1 MKRFNFLLLSALV
14 FALTFFSC
22 NRHDDDKAEP
32 EKTTVENNSGNGNT
46 EVTSEKVTVTF
57 NILGGNGTA
66 DAQTV
71 EKGTKITLPTGEG
84 LTKDGYKF
92 LGWSLTENGEI
103 ITEYTATSDEVT
115 LYAVWEICKVTSIT
129 IDPSSGFTSSETN
142 PYVLGTETSRSKTLS
157 VTVLP
162 EKAADKKVTWS
173 SSDETLVT
181 VDENGVITILAP
193 TTEESAKKIT
203 ITATA
208 ADGSGVTGT
217 YTLWLDKYVDLG
229 IVVDNL
235 HVYFEKKE
243 SYPQSTGYNLEDDK
257 KLADLPTR
265 DEWIALYENC
275 FWKWDD
281 TKIGYYVFKT
291 KDEGT
296 YDETTDLCIFLPAIY
311 EGINNIFY
319 DTFWA
324 GGDRNDGNINSV
336 YFNSNV
342 VRPKGYSK
350 KNDVNSVLTVRR
362 SN

>member
-22 NRHDDDKAEP
+22 NKHDDDKAEP
-32 EKTTVENNSGNGNT
+32 ENTTVENNSGNGNT

-84 LTKDGYKF
+84 LTKDGYNF

-193 TTEESAKKIT
+193 NAEENAKKIT

-243 SYPQSTGYNLEDDK
+243 SYPQSTWYNLESDK

-265 DEWIALYENC
+265 DEWVALKENC
-275 FWKWDD
+275 FWQWDD

-311 EGINNIFY
+311 EGLNIFY

-324 GGDRNDGNINSV
+324 GGDRTDDNANSA
-336 YFNSNV
+336 YFNSNGV
-342 VRPKGYSK
+342 YPEGYSQK
-350 KNDVNSVLTVRR
+350 RDVNSVLTVRR

>member
-22 NRHDDDKAEP
+22 NKHDDDKAEP

-84 LTKDGYKF
+84 LTKDGYNF

-157 VTVLP
+157 VTVTP
-162 EKAADKKVTWS
+162 ENAVNKNVTWS
-173 SSDETLVT
+173 SSDKTLVT
-181 VDENGVITILAP
+181 VDENGVITIVAP

-229 IVVDNL
+229 VVVGDK

-243 SYPQSTGYNLEDDK
+243 SYPQSTWYNLESDK

-265 DEWIALYENC
+265 DEWVALKDNC

-296 YDETTDLCIFLPAIY
+296 YDETTDLCIFLPAIH
-311 EGINNIFY
+311 EGVNFFY

-324 GGDRNDGNINSV
+324 GGERTDDNINSV
-336 YFNSNV
+336 YFNSNGQYY
-342 VRPKGYSK
+342 PQGYSEK
-350 KNDVNSVLTVRR
+350 KDVNSVLTVRR